1 MSAAL
6 ASVPTPRVFAADGLV
21 HITDVTTADPDLLAI
36 VSSAADPEAVVQ
48 RALSTGAR
56 ALSVAQ
62 ASIDTTMVEQSFA
75 ELTRAFAGHL
85 DQARTQVVGAA
96 GDLLNDPGHG
106 VAASLQT
113 WRREVDALLDA
124 TFNPE
129 RSGSA
134 LGKFDRIMQDS
145 SAKQLKATRQLL
157 NPDADDSPLAR
168 VLSGV
173 KEQVSGILDAVA
185 RLSEQ
190 VAADRASTSAVAAT
204 MERSAI
210 KGQAYE
216 DQVVSAVTAVAAARG
231 DVADPVGRVGG
242 TAGNQVGDI
251 VVEVDPAATGGTG
264 GRYVVECK
272 DRRLSVKAVLDEL
285 RRASANRDAQAAIA
299 VFSRPEHAPID
310 EPFSVF
316 DDRAIVVYDKDHPDP
331 ASLRL
336 ACAWA
341 RWIVQ
346 RDVSAGD
353 VAFDAELIGKIIDQ
367 ARQALGRRT
376 NVRRAHAAATKKIQE
391 AAAQVDELHDD
402 LLELIE
408 RIERSIES

>member
-6 ASVPTPRVFAADGLV
+6 ASAPTLRVFTVDGLV
-21 HITDVTTADPDLLAI
+21 HITDITTADPDLLAI
-36 VSSAADPEAVVQ
+36 VTASPDPEAVVQ

-62 ASIDTTMVEQSFA
+62 ATIDTTTVEQSFA
-75 ELTRAFAGHL
+75 ELTRAFAQHL
-85 DQARTQVVGAA
+85 DQAQNQVIGAA
-96 GDLLNDPGHG
+96 GNLLNDPGHG
-106 VAASLQT
+106 VAASLHT

-145 SAKQLKATRQLL
+145 SAKQLSATRQLL
-157 NPDADDSPLAR
+157 NPDAVDSPLAR
-168 VLSGV
+168 VLTGV

-190 VAADRASTSAVAAT
+190 VASDRATTAAIATTMELSAV
-204 MERSAI
+204 

-216 DQVVSAVTAVAAARG
+216 DKVVGAVTALAAARG
-231 DVADPVGRVGG
+231 DVADPVGRVCG
-242 TAGNQVGDI
+242 TTGSQVGDI
-251 VVEVDPAATGGTG
+251 VVEVDPSATGGTC
-264 GRYVVECK
+264 GRYVIECK
-272 DRRLSVKAVLDEL
+272 DRRLTVKAVLDEL
-285 RRASANRDAQAAIA
+285 RRAAANRDAQASIA
-299 VFSRPEHAPID
+299 VFSRPEHVPIA

-316 DDRAIVVYDKDHPDP
+316 DSRAIVVFDKDHPDP
-331 ASLRL
+331 AALRL

-346 RDVSAGD
+346 RDAVDLKGQLD
-353 VAFDAELIGKIIDQ
+353 VELIGKVIEE

-391 AAAQVDELHDD
+391 ASSQVDELHDD
-402 LLELIE
+402 LLGLIE
-408 RIERSIES
+408 RIERAIES